1 MAVSINMTKRFRV
14 TFSEQ
19 ASGSTEA
26 VSVDIPADEWQLLL
40 DFASYAD
47 ELETTEFL
55 RAGINDHCEI
65 TVDGSIRVTRDLP
78 PASQLR
84 ELLHVLRPLI
94 LQGEPTSYVRV
105 VGILGK
111 RIDHHLWRGFIKGYA
126 RSFRADNSQEFFTA
140 KVGNLVLNSEE
151 ALDLWLN
158 GYQYHRDRDK
168 RDRLAASVGSEVTDV
183 SRALFVDLLG
193 AKVEAMLE
201 VRDLVRWLERGSV
214 SETEGPGARGI
225 T

>member
-1 MAVSINMTKRFRV
+1 VSIDMTKRFRM

-19 ASGSTEA
+19 AIGSTEA

-47 ELETTEFL
+47 QLESSEFL
-55 RAGINDHCEI
+55 SAGISDHCEI

-78 PASQLR
+78 PTSQVR

-105 VGILGK
+105 VGILSR

-126 RSFRADNSQEFFTA
+126 RSFRADNSQEFFTV

-158 GYQYHRDRDK
+158 GYEYHRDRDK
-168 RDRLAASVGSEVTDV
+168 RDRLAASVGSEVTDA

-193 AKVEAMLE
+193 AKAEAMLE

-214 SETEGPGARGI
+214 SETEGPGPRGI

>member
-1 MAVSINMTKRFRV
+1 MTKPFRV
-14 TFSEQ
+14 TFSNQ
-19 ASGSTEA
+19 ATGSTES

-47 ELETTEFL
+47 QLETTEFL
-55 RAGINDHCEI
+55 RAGISDHCEI

-78 PASQLR
+78 PASRLR

-94 LQGEPTSYVRV
+94 LQSEPTSYVRV
-105 VGILGK
+105 VGILG
-111 RIDHHLWRGFIKGYA
+111 RRVDHHLWRGLIKGYA

-140 KVGNLVLNSEE
+140 KVDNLMLNSEE

-158 GYQYHRDRDK
+158 GYEYHRDRDK
-168 RDRLAASVGSEVTDV
+168 RDRLAASVGSEVTDA

-201 VRDLVRWLERGSV
+201 VRDLVRWFERGSV
-214 SETEGPGARGI
+214 SETEAPGAHRI

>member
-1 MAVSINMTKRFRV
+1 MTKLFRV

-19 ASGSTEA
+19 ARGSTE
-26 VSVDIPADEWQLLL
+26 VGSVEIPPDEWRLLV
-40 DFASYAD
+40 DFATYAD
-47 ELETTEFL
+47 QLEMTEFV
-55 RAGINDHCEI
+55 RAGITDHCEI
-65 TVDGSIRVTRDLP
+65 MVDGSIRVTRDLP
-78 PASQLR
+78 PVSHVR
-84 ELLHVLRPLI
+84 ELLHMLRPLI
-94 LQGEPTSYVRV
+94 LQNEPTFYARV

-111 RIDHHLWRGFIKGYA
+111 RIDHQLWRGFIKGYA

-140 KVGNLVLNSEE
+140 KIGNLVLNSEE

-158 GYQYHRDRDK
+158 GYEYHRDKEK
-168 RDRLAASVGSEVTDV
+168 RDRLSASIGSEVTEV

-201 VRDLVRWLERGSV
+201 VRDLVRWIERGSS
-214 SETEGPGARGI
+214 SETEATSAHRI

>member
-1 MAVSINMTKRFRV
+1 MSINMTKRFRV